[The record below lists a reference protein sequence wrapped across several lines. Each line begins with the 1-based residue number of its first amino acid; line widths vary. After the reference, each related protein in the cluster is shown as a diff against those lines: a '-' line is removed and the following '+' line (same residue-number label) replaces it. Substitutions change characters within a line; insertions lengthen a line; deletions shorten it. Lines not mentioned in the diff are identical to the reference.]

1 MRPTGYARRVMRGGV
16 LLAALSGAPG
26 CLSYLHPV
34 DPPPP
39 ELAGLCRSV
48 PKCSRDHVYVFLV
61 HGMDPLNFANL
72 SGLRDYVQSL
82 GFNKTYYGQLYHTI
96 QFDKQIHQIHNQ
108 DPEAHFVLIGF
119 SFGAN
124 MVRSLAQW
132 AKDEGI
138 SIDLLVYLG
147 GNTLENTPEDKPAN
161 VKQIVNILASGCIWN
176 GAYMDGA
183 INMHETNVWHFGS
196 PTHKETLQV
205 LSEQLARV
213 AEAVPFKPDD
223 APLLPA
229 PHEEPTPRPAMSH
242 VAAKPVEGDC
252 LRPLSRM
259 RMPGVARRP
268 EDYEQRRLAQEQ
280 MPRVGQ
286 TAVADKLP
294 ELDSKKD
301 LLPSL
306 EASGLDLPRP
316 R

>member
-1 MRPTGYARRVMRGGV
+1 MRRMGIGRRVVRGGM

-39 ELAGLCRSV
+39 ELSGLCRSV
-48 PKCSRDHVYVFLV
+48 PKNSRDHVYVFLV
-61 HGMDPLNFANL
+61 HGMDPFNFANL
-72 SGLRDYVQSL
+72 SGVRDYVQSL
-82 GFNKTYYGQLYHTI
+82 GFNKTYYGQLYHTF
-96 QFDKQIHQIHNQ
+96 QFDKQIRQIRNE
-108 DPEAHFVLIGF
+108 DPDAHFVLIGF

-124 MVRSLAQW
+124 MVRDLAQW
-132 AKDEGI
+132 AKDDGI

-147 GNTLENTPEDKPAN
+147 GNTLENRPEDKPGN

-176 GAYMDGA
+176 GAKMDGA
-183 INMHETNVWHFGS
+183 INLHETNVWHFGS
-196 PTHKETLQV
+196 PTHKQTLEV

-213 AEAVPFKPDD
+213 AEAIPSKPDD
-223 APLLPA
+223 PSMLPV
-229 PHEEPTPRPAMSH
+229 PHDEPSPRAMMSH
-242 VAAKPVEGDC
+242 VSAKPVEGDC
-252 LRPLSRM
+252 LRPLCRM

-280 MPRVGQ
+280 MAPSSLAGIG
-286 TAVADKLP
+286 
-294 ELDSKKD
+294 EKKG